1 MKKLLLV
8 ALLLLS
14 GCDNN
19 AMDAKISSFNRDGH
33 ITCYS
38 GGVIIFEADSKGK
51 INSERET
58 DGWYFE
64 DKETGQLVRVSGECV
79 IKN

>member
-1 MKKLLLV
+1 MRKLLLV
-8 ALLLLS
+8 VLLVLA

-38 GGVIIFEADSKGK
+38 GGVIIFEAESKGT
-51 INSERET
+51 I
-58 DGWYFE
+58 
-64 DKETGQLVRVSGECV
+64 
-79 IKN
+79 